1 MGLAVKSSRAIG
13 DCMPRRRARE
23 LLKLLR
29 RIERAVQGNPAVHLI
44 LNPYAAHKTAEVK
57 V

>member
-1 MGLAVKSSRAIG
+1 MHAAP
-13 DCMPRRRARE
+13 PRQTI
-23 LLKLLR
+23 LKLLR
-29 RIERAVQGNPAVHLI
+29 RIERAVQDNPTVNLI

>member
-1 MGLAVKSSRAIG
+1 
-13 DCMPRRRARE
+13 MPHRRARE

-29 RIERAVQGNPAVHLI
+29 RIERAVQDNPAVHLI

>member
-1 MGLAVKSSRAIG
+1 
-13 DCMPRRRARE
+13 MPHRRARE

-29 RIERAVQGNPAVHLI
+29 RIERAVQDNPTVNLI